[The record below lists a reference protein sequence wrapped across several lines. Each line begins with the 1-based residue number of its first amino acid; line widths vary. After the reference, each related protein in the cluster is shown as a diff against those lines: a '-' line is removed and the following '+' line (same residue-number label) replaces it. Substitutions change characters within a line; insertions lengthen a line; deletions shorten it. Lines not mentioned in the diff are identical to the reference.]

1 MIVAI
6 DGPAGSGKSTVAR
19 AISDRCGLTFLDT
32 GAMYRT
38 VTLLCLEREVDVNDA
53 EAVTA
58 IARDVKIEFGVG
70 EGGQTVFANG
80 REVTADIRTAQVD
93 RNVSAVSAIPEV
105 REAMVA
111 LQRQLGS
118 VGDVVAEGRDI
129 GTVVFPDADVK
140 VFLTADAE
148 ARARRR
154 AVQRQGDDAA
164 SNPDA
169 KADEAEVAQ
178 ILADLKRR
186 DELDSTREAAPLKAA
201 EDAHH
206 IDSSNMTLE
215 QVIQSVIAL
224 MDAAR
229 ERPGKA
235 GTKAT
240 DDAAADGGD
249 DSEDPHTEADEKP
262 VAKVDDKKPVA
273 KKEKDGEKSPA
284 KKSKGNVSDP
294 MRPFGHH
301 SLDDYYDHA
310 VRDFPITSRLFY
322 GLAIYVLGII
332 TKVFCRWKVEHPE
345 NLAPDKSGVG
355 RVIIMN
361 HCSLIDPII
370 LYIHLWCRG
379 IHPRGIFKS
388 EWNSNGFLQWVLA
401 RVGAIPV
408 VRGASDM
415 KPLRRAQRAL
425 QRGEYVVIF
434 PEGTRIRSDD
444 QPVTIHGGFAL
455 MARMAGAKVT
465 PCAIVGAR
473 DIKPKGAKL
482 PRPVK
487 VIVDCGK
494 EIGFDEL
501 GVKGR
506 KEQLAV
512 MESTAMDRVYEI
524 RDDLRKRYPGK
535 H

>member
-38 VTLLCLEREVDVNDA
+38 VTLLCLEQGIDVTDA

-58 IARDVKIEFGVG
+58 LARDVKIDFGAG

-80 REVTADIRTAQVD
+80 RDVTADIRTAQVD

-186 DELDSTREAAPLKAA
+186 DELDSTREAAPLRAA

-215 QVIQSVIAL
+215 QVIQSVIFL
-224 MDAAR
+224 MEAAR
-229 ERPGKA
+229 ERSGQKGSKA
-235 GTKAT
+235 S
-240 DDAAADGGD
+240 DDADASKGD
-249 DSEDPHTEADEKP
+249 DSGESHKAGGEKPEPKDDAEKP
-262 VAKVDDKKPVA
+262 VMKKD
-273 KKEKDGEKSPA
+273 EGERRPA
-284 KKSKGNVSDP
+284 KKAKGPVPDP

-361 HCSLIDPII
+361 HCSLIDPIV

-379 IHPRGIFKS
+379 IYPRGIFKS

-425 QRGEYVVIF
+425 QRGEYVIIF

-506 KEQLAV
+506 KEQLTV
-512 MESTAMDRVYEI
+512 MESTAMERVYQI
-524 RDDLRKRYPGK
+524 RDELRKRYPGK